1 MLAAGLLIAASWAI
15 LSWVAARSAADD
27 LELLRPLTPWVART
41 ALGGVLT
48 AEVAAVV
55 ARRRARRGAAS
66 APRTRLQSLL
76 PVVMAI
82 ALATAL
88 TWVCLLALVFPLL
101 LVVAGTFVLVPAARL
116 EGGSPLRALT
126 RSWRLTAG
134 SRWALLGAWLLI
146 AVIELLGLL
155 LTGVAVRYAQGLSI
169 VLMIGTLC
177 VGDGLLALLR
187 AVAFDELRAGKEY
200 VDATAV
206 ARVFD

>member
-1 MLAAGLLIAASWAI
+1 MA
-15 LSWVAARSAADD
+15 V
-27 LELLRPLTPWVART
+27 LRPLTPWVART

-48 AEVAAVV
+48 AEVAGVV
-55 ARRRARRGAAS
+55 ARRRARRGAGS
-66 APRTRLQSLL
+66 APRTRLQSLV
-76 PVVMAI
+76 PVVTAI

-88 TWVCLLALVFPLL
+88 TWACLLALVFPLL
-101 LVVAGTFVLVPAARL
+101 LVVAGIFVLVPAARL

-155 LTGVAVRYAQGLSI
+155 LTAVAVRYARDPSI
-169 VLMIGTLC
+169 VLLIGTLC

-187 AVAFDELRAGKEY
+187 AVAFDELRAGKEH